1 MSSLIEI
8 TLISQF
14 TLFLHTPVITSYP
27 QSLHF
32 ILRNHTFEP
41 FTFFPSL
48 SLHGY
53 LILSLTSSWKSA
65 IQQICFSLNGDKHI
79 YKLPL
84 KIIDKAFE
92 AAWPPTPP
100 AFKEAPS
107 PPRLTDW
114 LTDLTQS
121 TSHILFFTGSDLLS
135 GVRGALKRHVSSQS
149 EGFFFW
155 QYLWNHHSSSHLS
168 SVFQSARVSE
178 RRIRD
183 VTKRQLIFIL
193 PAGDLDSEHG
203 DANRFII

>member
-8 TLISQF
+8 TLISHL

-53 LILSLTSSWKSA
+53 LILSLTSSWKST

-107 PPRLTDW
+107 PPRLLTDW
-114 LTDLTQS
+114 LDTKYLTYPVFHGKRS
-121 TSHILFFTGSDLLS
+121 ALRCAWRPEETRVEPIGRLFFLTVSLESSLVKS
-135 GVRGALKRHVSSQS
+135 PFICVPVSSCIWTQNQRCDKKAIN
-149 EGFFFW
+149 FYFTCRRFR
-155 QYLWNHHSSSHLS
+155 
-168 SVFQSARVSE
+168 FRARW
-178 RRIRD
+178 R
-183 VTKRQLIFIL
+183 
-193 PAGDLDSEHG
+193 
-203 DANRFII
+203 

>member
-8 TLISQF
+8 TLISHL

-92 AAWPPTPP
+92 AGWPPTPP
-100 AFKEAPS
+100 AFKEPS
-107 PPRLTDW
+107 FSSSAADW
-114 LTDLTQS
+114 LTWHKVPHVS
-121 TSHILFFTGSDLLS
+121 CFS
-135 GVRGALKRHVSSQS
+135 RGAICSQVCVAPWRDTCRANRKAFFLTVSLESSLVKSPFICVPVSSCIWTQNQRCDKKAIS
-149 EGFFFW
+149 FYFTCRRFR
-155 QYLWNHHSSSHLS
+155 
-168 SVFQSARVSE
+168 FRARW
-178 RRIRD
+178 R
-183 VTKRQLIFIL
+183 
-193 PAGDLDSEHG
+193 
-203 DANRFII
+203 

>member
-8 TLISQF
+8 TLISHL

-41 FTFFPSL
+41 FSFFPSL

-114 LTDLTQS
+114 LTW
-121 TSHILFFTGSDLLS
+121 HK
-135 GVRGALKRHVSSQS
+135 VPHVSCFSREAICSQVCVAPWRDTCRANRKA
-149 EGFFFW
+149 FFF
-155 QYLWNHHSSSHLS
+155 LTVSLESSLVKSPFICVPVS
-168 SVFQSARVSE
+168 SCIWTQNQRCNKKAISFYFTCRRFRFRARW
-178 RRIRD
+178 R
-183 VTKRQLIFIL
+183 
-193 PAGDLDSEHG
+193 
-203 DANRFII
+203 

>member
-8 TLISQF
+8 TLISHL

-41 FTFFPSL
+41 FSFFPSL
-48 SLHGY
+48 SLHGN

-107 PPRLTDW
+107 PPRLLTDW
-114 LTDLTQS
+114 LDTKYLTYPVFHGKRS
-121 TSHILFFTGSDLLS
+121 
-135 GVRGALKRHVSSQS
+135 ALRCAGRPEETRV
-149 EGFFFW
+149 EPIGRLFFW

-183 VTKRQLIFIL
+183 VTKRQLVFIL